1 MPNPYF
7 VGYGIKSD
15 QDIEP
20 LVRVLDRSY
29 LETDMLIRKG
39 QTWRGAFCSP
49 VIQLKPI
56 KEMSKL
62 NTKKV
67 IGFLLRPLSLFIV
80 LVLLYWGFT
89 SSGDVKE
96 IALNFIIIA
105 MSIMVVGIIFNDV
118 WDSDE
123 VPNWIRKYFRKR

>member
-1 MPNPYF
+1 
-7 VGYGIKSD
+7 
-15 QDIEP
+15 
-20 LVRVLDRSY
+20 
-29 LETDMLIRKG
+29 
-39 QTWRGAFCSP
+39 
-49 VIQLKPI
+49 
-56 KEMSKL
+56 MSKL